1 MAYPT
6 DLPIDTASAGTSTQS
21 SPDHSDR
28 HNVIG
33 SATISL
39 AAKVG
44 VGAGSPTLN
53 RLLTGSG
60 NGTSAWG
67 TQVNNLGLGSAVIG
81 TSTIIG
87 GTVGTAMIGTSTIQ
101 GGVANNQVVG
111 SPAIT
116 GGTQTGVLINT
127 STFNTGTIG
136 TPTLIGGTIAVS
148 GTVVPISPGAS
159 VVASVGTLADAPSG
173 TITPNAQAQQIV
185 EITLGT
191 TAGNRTFG
199 TPANPRDGQFLGYR
213 IKQNVNNTGTAIW
226 PAIYVFNSNG
236 TPSLGTTSSWNY
248 YGWRYHNTD
257 TKWHFQGNSNGIV

>member
-1 MAYPT
+1 MVYPT
-6 DLPIDTASAGTSTQS
+6 DIAVDTPSSGTSFLS
-21 SPDHSDR
+21 LPDHSSR
-28 HNVIG
+28 HNTHG
-33 SATISL
+33 SAI
-39 AAKVG
+39 AAIEAKVG

-53 RLLTGSG
+53 KVLVGSG

-81 TSTIIG
+81 TSIIIG
-87 GTVGTAMIGTSTIQ
+87 GTVGTAIIQ
-101 GGVANNQVVG
+101 GGTANNQIIG
-111 SPAIT
+111 TPSLT

-148 GTVVPISPGAS
+148 GTTVPILPGAS
-159 VVASVGTLADAPSG
+159 IVPTMGTIADSPSG

-191 TAGNRTFG
+191 TAGNRTIG

-213 IKQNVNNTGTAIW
+213 IKQNSNNTGTIVW
-226 PAIYVFNSNG
+226 PSIYVFNSNG
-236 TPSLGTTSSWNY
+236 TPTLGTTSSWNY
-248 YGWRYHNTD
+248 YGWRYHAGD
-257 TKWHFQGNSNGIV
+257 TKYHFQGNSNGIV